1 MSDWKRIGNPLS
13 RAFRAFRDEWL
24 LAWREKQ
31 IEKLLKQARK
41 AGLVASES
49 TTSTAACSYM
59 ESRGYPGPD
68 YSPYC
73 HAPTDSEGHE

>member
-1 MSDWKRIGNPLS
+1 MSDWRKLNPL
-13 RAFRAFRDEWL
+13 FRAIRAGRDEWL

-41 AGLVASES
+41 AGLVASEG
-49 TTSTAACSYM
+49 TASTAACSYM

-73 HAPTDSEGHE
+73 HAPTHAEGEE